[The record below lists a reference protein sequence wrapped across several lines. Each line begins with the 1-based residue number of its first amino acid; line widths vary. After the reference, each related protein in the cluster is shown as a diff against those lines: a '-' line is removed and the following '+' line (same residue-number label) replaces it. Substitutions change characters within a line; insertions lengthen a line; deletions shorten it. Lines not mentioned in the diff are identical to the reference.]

1 MFAAAAVSSGAFL
14 LGDEPK
20 PSGRAEVINLSAA
33 SRRRCWRAI
42 GPQWPADIWSR
53 GGALAADRYAI

>member
-20 PSGRAEVINLSAA
+20 PSGRAEVVSFSSA

-42 GPQWPADIWSR
+42 GPQWPADI
-53 GGALAADRYAI
+53 